1 MMIGKTYV
9 RIAAMSVVVLLVH
22 FNVRAAG
29 RRETTG
35 HVIARDVYL
44 GLPRT
49 SSTVNL
55 EVFILRTNESVKS
68 RGESTHFLRVRYED
82 FGNQHPLPSAL
93 LEGRQTWRLSLKRDR
108 SCDQVVSEG
117 LIVPRNASN
126 ELPKPGTYVL
136 LRSADVNDLP
146 SLSSTMPCF
155 ILRPGGAEPV
165 SSQP

>member
-1 MMIGKTYV
+1 MRAKTYA
-9 RIAAMSVVVLLVH
+9 RIAAMSVVVLLVC
-22 FNVRAAG
+22 FKVRAAG
-29 RRETTG
+29 RHETTG
-35 HVIARDVYL
+35 RVIARDIYI

-55 EVFILRTNESVKS
+55 EVFILRTSESVKS
-68 RGESTHFLRVRYED
+68 SGESMHFLRVRYED

-93 LEGRQTWRLSLKRDR
+93 LEGGQPWRLSLKRDR
-108 SCDQVVSEG
+108 SCDQIVSEG
-117 LIVPRNASN
+117 LIVPRSASN

-146 SLSSTMPCF
+146 PLRSTMPCF